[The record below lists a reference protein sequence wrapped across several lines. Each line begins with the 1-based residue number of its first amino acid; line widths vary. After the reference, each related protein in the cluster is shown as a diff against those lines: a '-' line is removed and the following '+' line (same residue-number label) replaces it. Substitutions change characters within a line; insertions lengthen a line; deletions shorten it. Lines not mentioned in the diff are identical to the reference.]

1 VSVDAGRTLRDLARL
16 SAATALVVLAF
27 STVLPLLAV
36 TLQRQG
42 VSASAIGVFAALPF
56 VTVAL
61 VLPWL
66 PQVFARI
73 GAARAYR
80 LGLVLEGLCTLGY
93 ALGDGYWLWCACSVL
108 GCVGAAALWNGTE
121 AMIAFNAP
129 PHMRGRVT
137 GLYQTSLGVATA
149 VGPLLPLAVAAL
161 WPAAPPLLLV
171 KLAPLAFVAALSLA
185 SGVVLARLPVAH
197 RAAAGHT
204 LWTALRARPGLAAL
218 AFAGGVFEAGLGAI
232 SAAHGAAVGLSLAA
246 ATSIAGVLGAG
257 SFLLQYPAG
266 WLADH
271 VDLRRVFVGAGAVL
285 GLASLAFAASGAW
298 PPLLWGTAFC
308 WGAVGGALYTLT
320 MVRVAHDFAA
330 SSAIAGAAAM
340 IAGYTAGGA
349 VGPAVSGAMLDRWGV
364 VGQSLWLTLLAGA
377 VLMVALRGE
386 FRRSPAA

>member
-1 VSVDAGRTLRDLARL
+1 
-16 SAATALVVLAF
+16 VL
-27 STVLPLLAV
+27 
-36 TLQRQG
+36 
-42 VSASAIGVFAALPF
+42 
-56 VTVAL
+56 
-61 VLPWL
+61 
-66 PQVFARI
+66 
-73 GAARAYR
+73 
-80 LGLVLEGLCTLGY
+80 
-93 ALGDGYWLWCACSVL
+93 
-108 GCVGAAALWNGTE
+108 
-121 AMIAFNAP
+121 
-129 PHMRGRVT
+129 
-137 GLYQTSLGVATA
+137 
-149 VGPLLPLAVAAL
+149 
-161 WPAAPPLLLV
+161 
-171 KLAPLAFVAALSLA
+171 
-185 SGVVLARLPVAH
+185 
-197 RAAAGHT
+197 
-204 LWTALRARPGLAAL
+204 
-218 AFAGGVFEAGLGAI
+218 EAGLGAI
-232 SAAHGAAVGLSLAA
+232 SAAHGAAGGLSLAA

>member
-1 VSVDAGRTLRDLARL
+1 MSAGSGRRLRDLARL

-42 VSASAIGVFAALPF
+42 VSAAAIGVFAALPF

-66 PQVFARI
+66 PQVFARL
-73 GAARAYR
+73 GAGRAYR

-93 ALGDGYWLWCACSVL
+93 ALGEGYWLWSACSVV
-108 GCVGAAALWNGTE
+108 GCIGAAALWNGTE

-129 PHMRGRVT
+129 PALRGRVT
-137 GLYQTSLGVATA
+137 GLYQTSLGIATA
-149 VGPLLPLAVAAL
+149 VGPLLPLAVAAA
-161 WPAAPPLLLV
+161 WPQAPSLLLV
-171 KLAPLAFVAALSLA
+171 KLAPLAFGAALLLA
-185 SGVVLARLPVAH
+185 STAVLARLPVAH
-197 RAAAGHT
+197 REAAGHT
-204 LWTALRARPGLAAL
+204 LWTALRARPGLAGL

-257 SFLLQYPAG
+257 SFVLQYPAG

-271 VDLRRVFVGAGAVL
+271 VDLRRVFLGAGAVL
-285 GLASLAFAASGAW
+285 CVASLAFAASVGW
-298 PPLLWGTAFC
+298 PPLLWITAFC

-349 VGPAVSGAMLDRWGV
+349 IGPAVSGLMLDRYGAP
-364 VGQSLWLTLLAGA
+364 GQSAWLTALAMA
-377 VLMVALRGE
+377 VLAIAWRGGL
-386 FRRSPAA
+386 RRSPAA

>member
-1 VSVDAGRTLRDLARL
+1 MSAEASRTLRDLARL
-16 SAATALVVLAF
+16 SAATTLVVLAF

-56 VTVAL
+56 VTVAA

-66 PQVFARI
+66 PQVFTRL
-73 GAARAYR
+73 GAGRAYR
-80 LGLVLEGLCTLGY
+80 VGLVLEGLCTLGY

-108 GCVGAAALWNGTE
+108 GCIGAAALWNGTE

-129 PHMRGRVT
+129 PHARGRVT
-137 GLYQTSLGVATA
+137 GLYQTSLGIATA

-161 WPAAPPLLLV
+161 WPAAPALLLV
-171 KLAPLAFVAALSLA
+171 KLAPLAFVAALALA
-185 SGVVLARLPVAH
+185 SHAVLARLPVAH
-197 RAAAGHT
+197 REAAGHT
-204 LWTALRARPGLAAL
+204 LWTALAARPGLAAL

-257 SFLLQYPAG
+257 SFVLQYPAG

-271 VDLRRVFVGAGAVL
+271 VPLRRVFIGAGVVL
-285 GLASLAFAASGAW
+285 GLASLAFAASASW
-298 PPLLWGTAFC
+298 PVLLWVSAFC

-349 VGPAVSGAMLDRWGV
+349 LGPAVSGLMLDRYGV
-364 VGQSLWLTLLAGA
+364 PGQSLWLTLLAVA
-377 VLMVALRGE
+377 VLGVAARTE
-386 FRRSPAA
+386 VSRSPAA